1 MLYCCDRALYVGC
14 MAEKLPPSQPPN
26 RKTQQPRRADRLV
39 YESGARKAL
48 KRSHPTVP
56 GADGKQ
62 HLYLNAALPRDHRTG
77 EVVAPLERA
86 VCVEKNRCGHAY
98 SHLRLN
104 GTSICRECA
113 IDDAE
118 ALVAEC
124 AEYLKEGETPRQRM
138 DRDHKDALML
148 MELLVAEKTKVKA
161 LKEARHD
168 R

>member
-1 MLYCCDRALYVGC
+1 MAKPGKAREIKEANDEAHACGAEREAWKDRA
-14 MAEKLPPSQPPN
+14 EK
-26 RKTQQPRRADRLV
+26 
-39 YESGARKAL
+39 
-48 KRSHPTVP
+48 
-56 GADGKQ
+56 
-62 HLYLNAALPRDHRTG
+62 
-77 EVVAPLERA
+77 
-86 VCVEKNRCGHAY
+86 
-98 SHLRLN
+98 
-104 GTSICRECA
+104 
-113 IDDAE
+113 AE